1 MMERR
6 IGKGSFVLSSLSFFA
21 SNEALRDVCRPALLA
36 WLAGKNHRI
45 IFDETHHGIFESPG
59 MAWLMRKY
67 RLHWLG
73 VGLLVLAGLFVWQN
87 AMSLVPSYRPLP
99 SQGPEIAYGKD
110 STAGLVNI
118 LRQNVPKTT
127 VLSVCVREWKRTLAR
142 TDPETEK
149 NEYRVAAILERE
161 KDASP
166 AQRDPAVAYNDIC
179 RILKKKDE
187 RIRRENK

>member
-1 MMERR
+1 
-6 IGKGSFVLSSLSFFA
+6 
-21 SNEALRDVCRPALLA
+21 
-36 WLAGKNHRI
+36 
-45 IFDETHHGIFESPG
+45 
-59 MAWLMRKY
+59 
-67 RLHWLG
+67 
-73 VGLLVLAGLFVWQN
+73 
-87 AMSLVPSYRPLP
+87 MSLVPSYRPLP